1 MRADPHRRRRL
12 RHPAAAQLADVRRH
26 HDAPPGDV
34 RVAARVV
41 LVRVEDNRGSVR
53 DLEGERERLDVVGE
67 HHVRPHVV
75 EKRHG
80 VPHEPVPEVGPL
92 AGARDDARQAGR
104 LVEPRRHRRSG
115 RRQVDVARAV
125 VTRRAPHACDRDPV
139 PFRERPRSAGR
150 RAGHARGGKTRIRT
164 CAIAHRIYLTSD
176 ARLAAA
182 LPLSWRLGLAPP
194 APARRFAPGGDPRW

>member
-1 MRADPHRRRRL
+1 M
-12 RHPAAAQLADVRRH
+12 
-26 HDAPPGDV
+26 
-34 RVAARVV
+34 
-41 LVRVEDNRGSVR
+41 RVEDDRGSVR

-115 RRQVDVARAV
+115 RREVDVARAV
-125 VTRRAPHACDRDPV
+125 VTRRAPHARDRNRCRSEERRDLPV
-139 PFRERPRSAGR
+139 
-150 RAGHARGGKTRIRT
+150 
-164 CAIAHRIYLTSD
+164 D
-176 ARLAAA
+176 ARVT
-182 LPLSWRLGLAPP
+182 RGVGEDEDQDVRHRAPYIP
-194 APARRFAPGGDPRW
+194 DV